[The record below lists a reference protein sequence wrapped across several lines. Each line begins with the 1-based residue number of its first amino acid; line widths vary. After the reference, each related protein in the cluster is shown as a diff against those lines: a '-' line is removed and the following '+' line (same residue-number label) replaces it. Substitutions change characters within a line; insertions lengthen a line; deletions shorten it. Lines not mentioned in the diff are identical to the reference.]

1 MKTRRYRLLT
11 PLFVLMALLM
21 VACSSDS
28 EVTTD
33 QQQPLPEGMGRIS
46 ITICTPED
54 NPDLTRAVN
63 ATPWENPDHDWE
75 ILHSFRILIFDNTY
89 NRG

>member
-1 MKTRRYRLLT
+1 MKKRYYRLLT

-33 QQQPLPEGMGRIS
+33 QQHLCQKAWAASVSPSAPQRI
-46 ITICTPED
+46 IQT
-54 NPDLTRAVN
+54 
-63 ATPWENPDHDWE
+63 
-75 ILHSFRILIFDNTY
+75 
-89 NRG
+89 